1 MFLPVGSSSALEA
14 DIARFKD
21 TPIQIGTTRRPQG
34 GKGRKAGPRP
44 RIHMLDAN
52 PANCQ

>member
-1 MFLPVGSSSALEA
+1 MFLPVGSSSAREA

-21 TPIQIGTTRRPQG
+21 TPIQIGTTRRPLT

-44 RIHMLDAN
+44 RIRMLDAN
-52 PANCQ
+52 ASNR